1 MKEDDVQLIHRVL
14 SGDDGAFSALVGKY
28 RKSVH
33 ALAWRKVGDFHFAEE
48 ITQDTFLQ
56 AYKKLSTLRNPN
68 QFAGWLYVI
77 ADRLCKN
84 WHRRS
89 KLVAMQSLE
98 NTNHSEIDA
107 FSYKCYESEQRESAV
122 SEHRR
127 EIVRNLLKKLPKS
140 ERTVVVLY
148 YFGEMTVKEIG
159 KFLGVSVNTIKSRLR
174 RARKRLQSQKEELLV
189 SETLGSIQ
197 LPAELTENIMR
208 QIADMKP
215 TPTPVAKPLL
225 PWAAIG
231 ATALVLMLLIG
242 IGNQFLTRFQ
252 QPYSFEA
259 QSEPKIELIDAPIT
273 LEILSKPAIRRQI
286 GRAPTSSK
294 RVGAGLQ
301 VSEVGVA
308 HAADA
313 DFPDQFSTAQWTQ
326 MGGPQGG
333 LAHDI
338 FGTSEGTLYARSQI
352 GIYKLPVGATT
363 WTPLN
368 IDIPIELWGVPMT
381 EHAGTLYIVRGDEI
395 LASIDGGETW
405 NALGTRP
412 AGNPNKLI
420 VVDAAAGRNAR
431 ASVTMYLALWDS
443 GIFRSTDAGKHW
455 TPVNNGLT
463 DRKVHKL
470 AAIEDTVFA
479 STDRGLYRLNSD
491 IWEQLPI
498 DTSRTI
504 HALAVF
510 EDNLY
515 IGTGPSVQRIMH
527 VDGSRTGRILRSSDL
542 GASWT
547 EITPKNELGLFALPT
562 GRGLLGCV
570 YI

>member
-1 MKEDDVQLIHRVL
+1 
-14 SGDDGAFSALVGKY
+14 
-28 RKSVH
+28 
-33 ALAWRKVGDFHFAEE
+33 
-48 ITQDTFLQ
+48 
-56 AYKKLSTLRNPN
+56 
-68 QFAGWLYVI
+68 
-77 ADRLCKN
+77 
-84 WHRRS
+84 
-89 KLVAMQSLE
+89 
-98 NTNHSEIDA
+98 
-107 FSYKCYESEQRESAV
+107 
-122 SEHRR
+122 
-127 EIVRNLLKKLPKS
+127 
-140 ERTVVVLY
+140 
-148 YFGEMTVKEIG
+148 
-159 KFLGVSVNTIKSRLR
+159 
-174 RARKRLQSQKEELLV
+174 
-189 SETLGSIQ
+189 
-197 LPAELTENIMR
+197 
-208 QIADMKP
+208 
-215 TPTPVAKPLL
+215 
-225 PWAAIG
+225 
-231 ATALVLMLLIG
+231 
-242 IGNQFLTRFQ
+242 
-252 QPYSFEA
+252 
-259 QSEPKIELIDAPIT
+259 
-273 LEILSKPAIRRQI
+273 
-286 GRAPTSSK
+286 
-294 RVGAGLQ
+294 
-301 VSEVGVA
+301 
-308 HAADA
+308 
-313 DFPDQFSTAQWTQ
+313 
-326 MGGPQGG
+326 
-333 LAHDI
+333 
-338 FGTSEGTLYARSQI
+338 
-352 GIYKLPVGATT
+352 
-363 WTPLN
+363 
-368 IDIPIELWGVPMT
+368 MT

-405 NALGTRP
+405 NALGIRP